1 MKVSNEFVRIRTG
14 NKEKI
19 FRNLILNKYLNLYA
33 DSFLQFKDK
42 TLNAC
47 LINFTHNNNITED
60 STSMVYDLPIIADSR
75 DIFQKNSPTQITT
88 EYYYRRQI
96 SGEDIYISDNY
107 KQWFG
112 STIKDIGFAHYDYGT
127 QEYTL
132 YAYLNVSAYNVV
144 LQENQPLAVVRQDK
158 VTSDYDFWSNSPR
171 VNAPFHLSTD
181 GFKDIVGFEA
191 NYYYPRL
198 YSIGFGE
205 LPYSLQKEYLV
216 DELDIT
222 QNNNV
227 ITIDGVQG
235 NYLSDTL
242 YMSPDIFMSE
252 DLFMKPATW
261 RYLVYTFH
269 LWTREN
275 LESDTYVD
283 SGLNY
288 AQYLDLRQH
297 GKLDLSVKYERN

>member
-19 FRNLILNKYLNLYA
+19 FRNLILNKYLKLYA

-47 LINFTHNNNITED
+47 LINFTHDNNITED

-96 SGEDIYISDNY
+96 SGEDIYLSSDY
-107 KQWFG
+107 KKWFG

-132 YAYLNVSAYNVV
+132 YAYLDVSSYNVV

-171 VNAPFHLSTD
+171 VNAPFHLSAD
-181 GFKDIVGFEA
+181 GFKDMIGFEA
-191 NYYYPRL
+191 TYYYPRL

-216 DELDIT
+216 NELDIH
-222 QNNNV
+222 QNKNI

-235 NYLSDTL
+235 NYLSNTL
-242 YMSPDIFMSE
+242 YMSPDILMSE
-252 DLFMKPATW
+252 DLFMQEATW
-261 RYLVYTFH
+261 RYLAYVFH
-269 LWTREN
+269 LWKREN
-275 LESDTYVD
+275 PESDNYID

-288 AQYLDLRQH
+288 VQYLDLRQH
-297 GKLDLSVKYERN
+297 GKLDLSIKYERN

>member
-19 FRNLILNKYLNLYA
+19 FRNLILNNYLKLYA

-47 LINFTHNNNITED
+47 LINFTHDNKITEE
-60 STSMVYDLPIIADSR
+60 STSMKYDLVIIADSR

-96 SGEDIYISDNY
+96 SGEDIYISNNY

-127 QEYTL
+127 QKYKL

-191 NYYYPRL
+191 TYYYPKL

-205 LPYSLQKEYLV
+205 LPYSLQKEYKV
-216 DELDIT
+216 EELDII

-227 ITIDGVQG
+227 ITINGVQG

-242 YMSPDIFMSE
+242 YMSSDILMSD
-252 DLFMKPATW
+252 DLLMREATW
-261 RYLVYTFH
+261 RYLAYVFH
-269 LWTREN
+269 LWKREN
-275 LESDTYVD
+275 PESDNYID

-288 AQYLDLRQH
+288 VQYLDLRQH
-297 GKLDLSVKYERN
+297 GKLDLSIKYERN

>member
-1 MKVSNEFVRIRTG
+1 MKISNEFVKIRTG
-14 NKEKI
+14 KKEKI
-19 FRNLILNKYLNLYA
+19 FRNLILNSYIKLFA

-47 LINFTHNNNITED
+47 LINFTNTNEITEY
-60 STSMVYDLPIIADSR
+60 STSMQYDLAIIADSR
-75 DIFQKNSPTQITT
+75 DIYQKNSSTEITT
-88 EYYYRRQI
+88 EYHYRRQI
-96 SGEDIYISDNY
+96 NGQDVYLSDTY

-132 YAYLNVSAYNVV
+132 YAYLDVSAYNVV

-158 VTSDYDFWSNSPR
+158 VTSDYSFWSNSPR
-171 VNAPFHLSTD
+171 VNAPFHLSVD

-191 NYYYPRL
+191 TYYYPRL

-216 DELDIT
+216 NELDIH
-222 QNNNV
+222 QNNN
-227 ITIDGVQG
+227 IISIDGVQG

-242 YMSPDIFMSE
+242 YMSPDILMSE
-252 DLFMKPATW
+252 DLFMREATW

-269 LWTREN
+269 LWKREN
-275 LESDTYVD
+275 PESDNYID

-288 AQYLDLRQH
+288 VQFNELRQH

>member
-19 FRNLILNKYLNLYA
+19 FRNLILNNYLKLYA
-33 DSFLQFKDK
+33 DSFLEFKDK

-47 LINFTHNNNITED
+47 LINFTHDNKITEE
-60 STSMVYDLPIIADSR
+60 STSMKYDLVIIADSR

-107 KQWFG
+107 KKWFG
-112 STIKDIGFAHYDYGT
+112 SNIKDIGFAHYDYGT
-127 QEYTL
+127 QEYIL
-132 YAYLNVSAYNVV
+132 YAYLDVSAYNVV

-191 NYYYPRL
+191 TYYYPKL

-205 LPYSLQKEYLV
+205 LPYSLQKEYKV

-222 QNNNV
+222 QNNNIIV
-227 ITIDGVQG
+227 IDGVQG

-242 YMSPDIFMSE
+242 YMSPDILMSE
-252 DLFMKPATW
+252 DLFMQEATW

-269 LWTREN
+269 LWKREN
-275 LESDTYVD
+275 PESDNYID

-288 AQYLDLRQH
+288 AQFIELRQH
-297 GKLDLSVKYERN
+297 GKLDLSIKYERN

>member
-1 MKVSNEFVRIRTG
+1 MKVSNEFIRIRTG
-14 NKEKI
+14 SKEKI
-19 FRNLILNKYLNLYA
+19 FRNLILNNYLKLYA

-47 LINFTHNNNITED
+47 LINFTHDNNITED
-60 STSMVYDLPIIADSR
+60 SISMQYDLPIIADSR
-75 DIFQKNSPTQITT
+75 DIFQKNSPTEITT

-96 SGEDIYISDNY
+96 SGEDIYLSADY
-107 KQWFG
+107 KKWFG

-132 YAYLNVSAYNVV
+132 YAYLDVSSYNVV

-181 GFKDIVGFEA
+181 GFKDIIGFEA
-191 NYYYPRL
+191 TYYYPKL

-205 LPYSLQKEYLV
+205 LPYSLQKEYKV
-216 DELDIT
+216 EELDIT

-242 YMSPDIFMSE
+242 YMSPDILMSE
-252 DLFMKPATW
+252 DLFMREATW

-269 LWTREN
+269 LWKREN
-275 LESDTYVD
+275 PESDNHID

-288 AQYLDLRQH
+288 AQFIELRQH
-297 GKLDLSVKYERN
+297 GKLDLSIKYERN

>member
-1 MKVSNEFVRIRTG
+1 MKVSNEFIRIRTG
-14 NKEKI
+14 SKEKI
-19 FRNLILNKYLNLYA
+19 FRNLILNNYLKLYT

-47 LINFTHNNNITED
+47 LINFTHDNQITED
-60 STSMVYDLPIIADSR
+60 STSMQYDLPIIADSR

-96 SGEDIYISDNY
+96 SGEDIYLSSDY
-107 KQWFG
+107 KKWFG

-132 YAYLNVSAYNVV
+132 YAYLDVSAYNVV

-171 VNAPFHLSTD
+171 VNAPFHLSAD
-181 GFKDIVGFEA
+181 GFKDMIGFEA
-191 NYYYPRL
+191 TYYYPRL

-216 DELDIT
+216 NELDIH
-222 QNNNV
+222 QNKNI

-242 YMSPDIFMSE
+242 YMSTASP
-252 DLFMKPATW
+252 
-261 RYLVYTFH
+261 
-269 LWTREN
+269 WT
-275 LESDTYVD
+275 
-283 SGLNY
+283 
-288 AQYLDLRQH
+288 
-297 GKLDLSVKYERN
+297 

>member
-1 MKVSNEFVRIRTG
+1 MKVSNEFIRIRTG
-14 NKEKI
+14 SKEKI
-19 FRNLILNKYLNLYA
+19 FRNLILNNYLKLYT

-47 LINFTHNNNITED
+47 LINFTHDNQITED
-60 STSMVYDLPIIADSR
+60 STSMQYDLPIIADSR

-96 SGEDIYISDNY
+96 SGEDIYLSSDY
-107 KQWFG
+107 KKWFG

-132 YAYLNVSAYNVV
+132 YAYLDVSAYNVV

-171 VNAPFHLSTD
+171 VNAPFHLSAD
-181 GFKDIVGFEA
+181 GFKDMIGFEA
-191 NYYYPRL
+191 TYYYPRL

-216 DELDIT
+216 NELDIH
-222 QNNNV
+222 QNKNI
-227 ITIDGVQG
+227 ITIDGVLG

-242 YMSPDIFMSE
+242 YMSPDILMSE
-252 DLFMKPATW
+252 DLFMREATW
-261 RYLVYTFH
+261 RYLSYVFH

-275 LESDTYVD
+275 PETDTYID

-288 AQYLDLRQH
+288 VQYIELRQH
-297 GKLDLSVKYERN
+297 GKIDLSIRYERN

>member
-1 MKVSNEFVRIRTG
+1 MKISNEFVKIRTG
-14 NKEKI
+14 KKEKI
-19 FRNLILNKYLNLYA
+19 FRNLILNNYIKLFA

-47 LINFTHNNNITED
+47 LINFTHNNEITEN
-60 STSMVYDLPIIADSR
+60 STSMEYDLTIIADSR
-75 DIFQKNSPTQITT
+75 DIFQKNSPTEITT

-96 SGEDIYISDNY
+96 SGEDIYLSSNY

-132 YAYLNVSAYNVV
+132 YAYLDVSAYNVV

-158 VTSDYDFWSNSPR
+158 VTSDYSFWSNSPR
-171 VNAPFHLSTD
+171 VNAPFHLSVD

-191 NYYYPRL
+191 TYYYPRL

-205 LPYSLQKEYLV
+205 LPYSLQKEYKV
-216 DELDIT
+216 EELDII

-227 ITIDGVQG
+227 ILG
-235 NYLSDTL
+235 
-242 YMSPDIFMSE
+242 DI
-252 DLFMKPATW
+252 
-261 RYLVYTFH
+261 
-269 LWTREN
+269 
-275 LESDTYVD
+275 
-283 SGLNY
+283 
-288 AQYLDLRQH
+288 
-297 GKLDLSVKYERN
+297 

>member
-19 FRNLILNKYLNLYA
+19 FRNLILNNYLKLYA
-33 DSFLQFKDK
+33 DSFLEFKDK

-47 LINFTHNNNITED
+47 LINFTHDNKITEE
-60 STSMVYDLPIIADSR
+60 STSMKYDLVIIADSR

-107 KQWFG
+107 KKWFG
-112 STIKDIGFAHYDYGT
+112 SNIKDIGFAHYDYGT
-127 QEYTL
+127 QEYIL
-132 YAYLNVSAYNVV
+132 YAYLDVSAYNVV

-171 VNAPFHLSTD
+171 VNAPFHLSTV

-191 NYYYPRL
+191 TYYYPKL

-205 LPYSLQKEYLV
+205 LPYSLQKEYKV

-242 YMSPDIFMSE
+242 YMSPDILMSE
-252 DLFMKPATW
+252 DLFMREATW

-269 LWTREN
+269 LWKREN
-275 LESDTYVD
+275 PESDNYID

-297 GKLDLSVKYERN
+297 GKLDLTVKYERN

>member
-1 MKVSNEFVRIRTG
+1 MG
-14 NKEKI
+14 
-19 FRNLILNKYLNLYA
+19 
-33 DSFLQFKDK
+33 
-42 TLNAC
+42 
-47 LINFTHNNNITED
+47 
-60 STSMVYDLPIIADSR
+60 YDLPIIADSR

-96 SGEDIYISDNY
+96 SGEDIYISNNY
-107 KQWFG
+107 KKWFG
-112 STIKDIGFAHYDYGT
+112 SIIKDIGF
-127 QEYTL
+127 
-132 YAYLNVSAYNVV
+132 AYNVV

-191 NYYYPRL
+191 TYYYPKL

-205 LPYSLQKEYLV
+205 LPYYLQKEYKV
-216 DELDIT
+216 EELDIT

-242 YMSPDIFMSE
+242 YMSPDILMSE
-252 DLFMKPATW
+252 DLFMREATW

-269 LWTREN
+269 LWKREN
-275 LESDTYVD
+275 PESDNYVD

-288 AQYLDLRQH
+288 AQYLELRQH

>member
-19 FRNLILNKYLNLYA
+19 FRNLILNNYLKLYA
-33 DSFLQFKDK
+33 DSFLEFKDK

-47 LINFTHNNNITED
+47 LINFTHDNNITED
-60 STSMVYDLPIIADSR
+60 STSMGYDLPIIADSR

-96 SGEDIYISDNY
+96 SGEDIYISNNY

-127 QEYTL
+127 QKYKL

-191 NYYYPRL
+191 TYYYPKL

-205 LPYSLQKEYLV
+205 LPYSLQKEYKV
-216 DELDIT
+216 EELDII

-227 ITIDGVQG
+227 ITINGVQG

-242 YMSPDIFMSE
+242 YMSSDILMSD
-252 DLFMKPATW
+252 DLLMREATW
-261 RYLVYTFH
+261 RYLAYVFH
-269 LWTREN
+269 LWKREN
-275 LESDTYVD
+275 PESDNYID

-288 AQYLDLRQH
+288 VQYLDLRQH
-297 GKLDLSVKYERN
+297 GKLDLSIKYERN